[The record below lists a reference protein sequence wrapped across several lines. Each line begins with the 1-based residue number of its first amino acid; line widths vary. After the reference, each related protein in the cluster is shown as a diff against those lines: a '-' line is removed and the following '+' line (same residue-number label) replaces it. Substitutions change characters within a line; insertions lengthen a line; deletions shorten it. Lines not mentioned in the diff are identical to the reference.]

1 MREHLII
8 IKVGGKIVEEPES
21 LASLLKDFARIAGN
35 KILVHG
41 GGKTATIISERL
53 GIETKMVE
61 GRRIT
66 DAETLKV
73 AVMVYAGLVNKSV
86 VAGLQALGNN
96 AIGLTGADFD
106 IMRAAKRP
114 VKDIDYGFVGDINWV
129 NASALVDLLEDGAI
143 PVIAPITHDGK
154 GMLLNT
160 NADTIASELAT
171 SLSSRYEVRLVFC
184 FEKSGVL
191 LNEADDQSR
200 IPEMDL
206 NDFDKFKADGTV
218 TGGMIPKLE
227 NGFNALKRGVD
238 AVVITNAQGL
248 SSGLRGTRLLLQS

>member
-21 LASLLKDFARIAGN
+21 LASLLKDFSRIAGN

-41 GGKTATIISERL
+41 GGKTATMISEKL
-53 GIETKMVE
+53 GIETKMVD

-73 AVMVYAGLVNKSV
+73 AAMVYAGLVNKSV

-96 AIGLTGADFD
+96 AIGLTGADLD
-106 IMRAAKRP
+106 IIRAVKRP
-114 VKDIDYGFVGDINWV
+114 VKEIDYGFVGDINWV
-129 NASALVDLLEDGAI
+129 NASALADLLRDGAV

-154 GMLLNT
+154 GGLLNT

-191 LNEADDQSR
+191 RNEVDDESR
-200 IPEMDL
+200 IPEIDSDEFEAM
-206 NDFDKFKADGTV
+206 KADGTIS
-218 TGGMIPKLE
+218 GGMIPKLE
-227 NGFNALKRGVD
+227 NGFNALRRGVD
-238 AVVITNAQGL
+238 AVVITNTKGI
-248 SSGLRGTRLLLQS
+248 SGGLRGTRLLLES

>member
-8 IKVGGKIVEEPES
+8 IKVGGKIVEEPAS
-21 LASLLKDFARIAGN
+21 LASLLKDFSRIAGN

-41 GGKTATIISERL
+41 GGRTATMISEKL
-53 GIETKMVE
+53 GIETKMVD

-73 AVMVYAGLVNKSV
+73 AAMVYAGLVNKSV
-86 VAGLQALGNN
+86 VAGLQAHGNN
-96 AIGLTGADFD
+96 AIGLTGADLD
-106 IMRAAKRP
+106 IIRAAKRP
-114 VKDIDYGFVGDINWV
+114 VGEIDYGFVGDINWV
-129 NASALVDLLEDGAI
+129 NSSALADLLNDGAV

-171 SLSSRYEVRLVFC
+171 SLSGRYDVVLVFC

-191 LNEADDQSR
+191 LNEADDKSR
-200 IPEMDL
+200 LPEIDVAEFERM
-206 NDFDKFKADGTV
+206 KAEGSIS
-218 TGGMIPKLE
+218 GGMIPKLD
-227 NGFNALKRGVD
+227 NGFNALRRGVQE
-238 AVVITNAQGL
+238 VVITNVQGI
-248 SSGLRGTRLLLQS
+248 SEGLRGTRLLLES

>member
-8 IKVGGKIVEEPES
+8 IKVGGKIVEEPAS
-21 LASLLKDFARIAGN
+21 LASLLKDFSRIAGN

-41 GGKTATIISERL
+41 GGKTATMISEKL
-53 GIETKMVE
+53 GIETKMVD

-73 AVMVYAGLVNKSV
+73 AAMVYAGLVNKNV

-96 AIGLTGADFD
+96 AIGLTGADLD
-106 IMRAAKRP
+106 IIRAAKRP
-114 VKDIDYGFVGDINWV
+114 VGKIDYGFVGDINWV
-129 NASALVDLLEDGAI
+129 NSSALADLLRDGAI

-154 GMLLNT
+154 GGLLNT

-171 SLSSRYEVRLVFC
+171 SLSGRYEVSLVFC

-191 LNEADDQSR
+191 LNEADDNSR
-200 IPEMDL
+200 IPEIDIDEFEKM
-206 NDFDKFKADGTV
+206 KANGTIS
-218 TGGMIPKLE
+218 GGMIPKLE
-227 NGFNALKRGVD
+227 NGFNALKRGVE
-238 AVVITNAQGL
+238 AVVITNAQGI
-248 SSGLRGTRLLLQS
+248 SGGLRGTRLLLES

>member
-1 MREHLII
+1 MMKEHLII
-8 IKVGGKIVEEPES
+8 IKVGGKLVEEPSS
-21 LASLLKDFARIAGN
+21 LASLLKDFSRIAGN

-41 GGKTATIISERL
+41 GGKTATLIADKL
-53 GIETKMVE
+53 GIETRIVD

-73 AVMVYAGLVNKSV
+73 ATMVYAGLVNKNV

-106 IMRAAKRP
+106 IIRAAKRP
-114 VKDIDYGFVGDINWV
+114 VGKIDYGFVGDINWV
-129 NASALVDLLEDGAI
+129 NSSAIADLLNDGAI

-154 GMLLNT
+154 GSLLNT

-171 SLSSRYEVRLVFC
+171 SLSSRYDVRLVFC

-191 LNEADDQSR
+191 FNEEDDESR
-200 IPEMDL
+200 IQEIDSKEFEKL
-206 NDFDKFKADGTV
+206 KAKGIIS
-218 TGGMIPKLE
+218 GGMIPKLE
-227 NGFNALKRGVD
+227 NGFNALRRGVVD
-238 AVVITNAQGL
+238 VVITNAQGI
-248 SSGLRGTRLLLQS
+248 SGGLKGTRLLL